1 MIKYNEFLKEVF
13 NKENREDFRTHSR
26 KKYIVKKL
34 SWLIDNYDFVIKDL
48 NEVGHY
54 LIDEFRFTRNDYYF
68 EINIKSFLEY
78 INIMTDWLIDETF
91 VDLKSCF
98 IRLKEAIEK
107 EESIF
112 YCHEEYGTGTL
123 FDFIHN
129 LHDGCLKDMFIT
141 GSYFKIE
148 DKEWC
153 EYIYNTYKKLKDN
166 LGWYPVEFVVNN
178 KDLLDKFCKEYENN
192 NGLFS
197 CSYYEKCYYF
207 TEDFENLLSLD
218 TLKKDFDNAYKLMRS
233 QYPKKII
240 SKN

>member
-1 MIKYNEFLKEVF
+1 
-13 NKENREDFRTHSR
+13 
-26 KKYIVKKL
+26 
-34 SWLIDNYDFVIKDL
+34 
-48 NEVGHY
+48 
-54 LIDEFRFTRNDYYF
+54 
-68 EINIKSFLEY
+68 
-78 INIMTDWLIDETF
+78 
-91 VDLKSCF
+91 
-98 IRLKEAIEK
+98 
-107 EESIF
+107 
-112 YCHEEYGTGTL
+112 
-123 FDFIHN
+123 
-129 LHDGCLKDMFIT
+129 MFIT

-153 EYIYNTYKKLKDN
+153 EYIYNTYRKLKDN
-166 LGWYPVEFVVNN
+166 LGWYPVEFVVSN